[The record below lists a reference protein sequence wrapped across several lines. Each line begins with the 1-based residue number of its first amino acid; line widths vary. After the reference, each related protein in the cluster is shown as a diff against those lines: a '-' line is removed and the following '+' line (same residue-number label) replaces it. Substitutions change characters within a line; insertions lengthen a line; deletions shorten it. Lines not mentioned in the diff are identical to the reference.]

1 MGMTRGKEIGARPD
15 IENSLVKSTTQRSD
29 THLPRYRYKKPQVFL
44 PLLIILPQVPVSLQ
58 FLNYR

>member
-1 MGMTRGKEIGARPD
+1 MGMTRGKEIGTRPD

-29 THLPRYRYKKPQVFL
+29 TLPRYRYKKPQVFL
-44 PLLIILPQVPVSLQ
+44 PLLIILPQAPVSLQ